1 MWAALGLEFLHNYIS
16 IIYNMTALLLL
27 VHLFVLCFKLFNKIL
42 YIFFLIS
49 SENAVQESEGVLM
62 VCEVGGGGGGYDL
75 ICTSCLVVSGIVP
88 KTVVLLPNSCDRIW
102 TLKYILITCRCC
114 EYDFCRELEYWVISV
129 EYWIATCRLSLR
141 RTYSFV

>member
-16 IIYNMTALLLL
+16 IIYNMTASLLL

-88 KTVVLLPNSCDRIW
+88 KTVDLLPNSCDRI
-102 TLKYILITCRCC
+102 
-114 EYDFCRELEYWVISV
+114 
-129 EYWIATCRLSLR
+129 
-141 RTYSFV
+141 